1 MICVWLIT
9 QTFVFTSSNTKER
22 QPILTYK
29 YCSAQTKTLFTF
41 PTLFTLCRKHKPKL
55 NVNQNS
61 ETQEH
66 SSLILIEPAMSPPT
80 EMPKLWSENVPN
92 ELVYEILTQ
101 LPVKSLIRLRCVSK
115 SCNSIISNPN
125 FIKTNFNF
133 NRTKSLSN
141 NNNHNGY
148 LQYTDSSSSKEL
160 CTVVCNSD
168 RTLTHVSRF
177 ESPFVDEC
185 SIFGSCNG
193 MVCLASADERLS
205 HLIYL
210 WNPSIRKFKMLNAT
224 PSTPRRDYI
233 ALGLAYHSQNNDF
246 KILRIVCREPSAE
259 AEIYT
264 LSTDSWRKVVISEEF
279 EPEPNIGSIFKINEK
294 PCLFFNGAL
303 HSLAYSQSHY
313 FILSFDVNDER
324 FRNIMLPPLNNLV
337 EMFPDFEQLVVFK
350 EMLAFIVIG
359 KDVDVITGIC
369 HICHIWVMKEYGV
382 VESWT
387 KIRVSLDSVNNF
399 YGCNDNGELLI
410 KNATGLVLFDPS
422 SLNENVLAIEDTNW
436 MRYTTNSMES
446 LVLLDGEN
454 GICDGVVYM
463 LYCNLNFYNL

>member
-1 MICVWLIT
+1 
-9 QTFVFTSSNTKER
+9 
-22 QPILTYK
+22 
-29 YCSAQTKTLFTF
+29 
-41 PTLFTLCRKHKPKL
+41 
-55 NVNQNS
+55 
-61 ETQEH
+61 
-66 SSLILIEPAMSPPT
+66 MSPPT
-80 EMPKLWSENVPN
+80 KKPKLWSVHVPN
-92 ELVYEILTQ
+92 ELVYDILTQ
-101 LPVKSLIRLRCVSK
+101 LPVKSLIRFRCVSK

-148 LQYTDSSSSKEL
+148 LHYTPVTVQDSSSCKEL

-168 RTLTHVSRF
+168 QTLTHVSRF
-177 ESPFVDEC
+177 EIPFVDEC
-185 SIFGSCNG
+185 IFGFCNG
-193 MVCLASADERLS
+193 MVCLASADARLS

-224 PSTPRRDYI
+224 PLTPRRDCI

-264 LSTDSWRKVVISEEF
+264 LSTDSWRKVVISEES
-279 EPEPNIGSIFKINEK
+279 EPEPNIGSIFEINEK

-303 HSLAYSQSHY
+303 HSIAYSENHY

-324 FRNIMLPPLNNLV
+324 FRNIMLPPLNYLV
-337 EMFPDFEQLVVFK
+337 EMFPEFDELVVFK
-350 EMLAFIVIG
+350 EMLALIVIG
-359 KDVDVITGIC
+359 KDVDEITG
-369 HICHIWVMKEYGV
+369 ICHIWVMKEYGV

-387 KIRVSLDSVNNF
+387 KICVSLDSVNNF
-399 YGCNDNGELLI
+399 YGCNDNGALLI

-436 MRYTTNSMES
+436 VRYTTNSMES
-446 LVLLDGEN
+446 LVLLDGSEHE
-454 GICDGVVYM
+454 D
-463 LYCNLNFYNL
+463 